1 MEAVAVAEKF
11 KPNSPINWNDAKK
24 PFGERL
30 YKATEYLRFKA
41 RNRNAA
47 TACETVGQIVGEAQ
61 KYRLFQ
67 KFFPDEWSKSKAS
80 FFKTGEYVHYSERCC
95 ELFSLVHQKM
105 FPLLDGWNEDP
116 ETDFENFYIFSLNHD
131 LCCEEIE
138 YEYLHTSYVAGLI
151 FYFRDDDEIWEFF
164 AKNYNVAKTDLP
176 EICER
181 PNQKIWGLERT
192 GKVGLYVNLLELV
205 DHSTGNP
212 WLDTVNCQGGGCYG
226 WDEDTITF
234 LAESYKQA
242 VQILRQTC
250 LVDDLIARGATRV
263 LLDLITLWNEG
274 RLPDDGKETARA
286 SRHENDKVH
295 KKTPAFVHKRRR
307 CE

>member
-1 MEAVAVAEKF
+1 MTAATIAARKT
-11 KPNSPINWNDAKK
+11 KSRPLINWNDAKK

-47 TACETVGQIVGEAQ
+47 NACETVGQIVAEAQ

-67 KFFPDEWSKSKAS
+67 KFFPDEWGKSKAS
-80 FFKTGEYVHYSERCC
+80 FFKTGDYVHYSERTG
-95 ELFSLVHQKM
+95 EFFSLVHQKM
-105 FPLLDGWNEDP
+105 FPLLEGWNDDP

-151 FYFRDDDEIWEFF
+151 FYFRDDEEIWEFF
-164 AKNYNVAKTDLP
+164 AQHYDIAREDLP
-176 EICER
+176 EIRMR
-181 PNQKIWGLERT
+181 PNQNIWSLEKT
-192 GKVGLYVNLLELV
+192 GKIELYVNLLELV

-226 WDEDTITF
+226 WDEDTILYLT
-234 LAESYKQA
+234 ESYKQA
-242 VQILRQTC
+242 VHILEQTC
-250 LVDDLIARGATRV
+250 LVDALIAQDAHGV
-263 LLDLITLWNEG
+263 LCDLITLWNEG
-274 RLPDDGKETARA
+274 RLSPER
-286 SRHENDKVH
+286 EN
-295 KKTPAFVHKRRR
+295 
-307 CE
+307 